1 MPSLSSEVRNKDTM
15 KVRVPMVD
23 AFREQDF
30 ICGAIIFI
38 TTNVYLV
45 WFSLLGVVGTN
56 QRKDRML
63 SSGKQW
69 YREVDRGPGTPTIW
83 LVHYIILLISNSL
96 VLTDKTF

>member
-1 MPSLSSEVRNKDTM
+1 MPSLSFEVRNKDTM

-45 WFSLLGVVGTN
+45 WFSLSGVVGTN

-69 YREVDRGPGTPTIW
+69 YREVDRGLAPQPYIW
-83 LVHYIILLISNSL
+83 LVHYIILLISNSCFKL
-96 VLTDKTF
+96 